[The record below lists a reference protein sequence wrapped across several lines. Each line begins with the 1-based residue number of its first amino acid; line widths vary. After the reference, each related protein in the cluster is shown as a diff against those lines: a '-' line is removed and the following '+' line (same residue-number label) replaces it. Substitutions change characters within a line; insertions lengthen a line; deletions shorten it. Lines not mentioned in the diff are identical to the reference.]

1 MKHKVYLQ
9 FTNHQYKFRLIVDN
23 GTLLHEWR
31 ETELGRAMDYAIN
44 YCSNIQG
51 IELEIDPYIILAFDQ
66 FVEYNCNRIFKS

>member
-31 ETELGRAMDYAIN
+31 ETELDKAIDYAIG
-44 YCSNIQG
+44 YCSNIQE
-51 IELEIDPYIILAFDQ
+51 IELEIDPNIKLVFDR
-66 FVEYNCNRIFKS
+66 FVEYNCSRVFKS